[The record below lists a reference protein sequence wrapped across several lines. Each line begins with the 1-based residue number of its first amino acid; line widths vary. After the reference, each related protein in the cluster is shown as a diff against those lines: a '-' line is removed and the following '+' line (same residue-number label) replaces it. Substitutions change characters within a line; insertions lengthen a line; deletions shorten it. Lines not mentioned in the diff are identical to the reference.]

1 MHNVLATISLFD
13 LEVPSF
19 VLIKI
24 NQTVPG
30 KIIILPGRKD
40 SDFAF
45 SPSGTTLLSGFWD
58 GIEWLW
64 TSDIF
69 APPPTVVSM
78 NTSSTTTIVV
88 VLSEAV
94 TSTGTGWSF
103 LKNGS
108 PLLVSGFSGSGTNT
122 LTFTVATMAQGD
134 NLTASYDSTIGDT
147 IDGSNVSLVSFTNSV
162 VTNNIAGDPDASAF
176 IAALA
181 ANGATQ
187 DSTHQ
192 GYIQTLFTG
201 LKTDGLFT
209 KLYALYIPIFGSAAA
224 NKFNVLNSID
234 SDGAFRLTFT
244 GGFTYSSNGMNGD
257 GLTGFANTHFNPST
271 NATIN
276 NIGIGVYSRVN
287 GSAKTVVVGNY
298 DGTNILSL
306 QLATTPAANVTLNC
320 TLSSNIAVSTVVT
333 RLVYMQRNGS
343 GGVIDVWRDGT
354 ELGPLSQG
362 STFVVNQPL
371 YLSAINQSGS
381 AAFFGDIP
389 MSMILITDG
398 SLSNTDAVNLTN
410 RINTFLTNWGIN
422 V

>member
-1 MHNVLATISLFD
+1 MLD
-13 LEVPSF
+13 L
-19 VLIKI
+19 K
-24 NQTVPG
+24 
-30 KIIILPGRKD
+30 
-40 SDFAF
+40 
-45 SPSGTTLLSGFWD
+45 
-58 GIEWLW
+58 
-64 TSDIF
+64 
-69 APPPTVVSM
+69 
-78 NTSSTTTIVV
+78 
-88 VLSEAV
+88 
-94 TSTGTGWSF
+94 
-103 LKNGS
+103 
-108 PLLVSGFSGSGTNT
+108 TNT